1 MIPMKTD
8 GGYIQYFRIQL
19 YLLQMISNVQSEMKG
34 IKLNTP
40 LPTCF
45 CQNKAY
51 CKVSRIHHVEIL
63 NLVNASEGWR
73 KCKF

>member
-1 MIPMKTD
+1 MGGRRPVNINID
-8 GGYIQYFRIQL
+8 SNENRGYIRYFRIQL

-45 CQNKAY
+45 C
-51 CKVSRIHHVEIL
+51 
-63 NLVNASEGWR
+63 
-73 KCKF
+73 